1 MFKQHPINVETVM
14 RSILRNQG
22 LETPL
27 MQRRL
32 MNAWDEVIREMFD
45 KEIAEYIIENTEQKD
60 IRNQTLWVKIM
71 VPAIRAELQMKS
83 SDLAATLNNKVGT
96 QIITSVR
103 FY

>member
-1 MFKQHPINVETVM
+1 M

-71 VPAIRAELQMKS
+71 IPAIRAELQMKS

>member
-1 MFKQHPINVETVM
+1 M